1 MRKILLTVVMA
12 ALVCLPALAQFRGMG
27 MGGDMSAT
35 LLTIEGVQKEIKLS
49 DDQKAAIT
57 KAGKDRTEAF
67 TKAREDMDMEAGQK
81 AQADYTKAI
90 AEVKKALK
98 SEQKK
103 RLLGIEVQVAEKNKT
118 AAIFK
123 NAEVVKALAMT
134 DKQKETL
141 KELLSD
147 NEKDAKEL
155 FEDAKAAGDFSKF
168 REVGQKVQKMS
179 AATYTKVSKGLSE
192 KQVEAWKELKGEKFE
207 VVFPKGGGFKG
218 KDKPKEKK
226 TDDL

>member
-123 NAEVVKALAMT
+123 NAEVVKALDLT
-134 DKQKETL
+134 DTQKESI
-141 KELLSD
+141 KELMSE

-155 FEDAKAAGDFSKF
+155 FEEAKGDRSKF
-168 REVGQKVQKMS
+168 KGAFEKIQKMS
-179 AATYTKVSKGLSE
+179 TASYTKISESLSK
-192 KQVEAWKELKGEKFE
+192 KQMETWKDLKGEKFE
-207 VVFPKGGGFKG
+207 VAFPKGGFNPKG
-218 KDKPKEKK
+218 KAKEKK